1 MASSIIKRS
10 VMIHGHKT
18 SVSLEPEFWNLLKM
32 IAKGRKM
39 GIGDLLA
46 QIDGERTGINLS
58 SWIRLFVLDH
68 VMQRVALRHRPDRLR
83 QRVTH
88 SKT

>member
-1 MASSIIKRS
+1 MKIGPSSIIKHS
-10 VMIHGHKT
+10 VVIHGHKT

-39 GIGDLLA
+39 SVGDLLA

-68 VMQRVALRHRPDRLR
+68 VMQEHLH
-83 QRVTH
+83 
-88 SKT
+88 K

>member
-1 MASSIIKRS
+1 MKIGPSSIIKHHS
-10 VMIHGHKT
+10 VVIHGHKT
-18 SVSLEPEFWNLLKM
+18 SVSLELEFWNLLKM

-39 GIGDLLA
+39 GIGDLIH

-68 VMQRVALRHRPDRLR
+68 VVQRVA
-83 QRVTH
+83 V
-88 SKT
+88 SKPPNLTLKR

>member
-1 MASSIIKRS
+1 
-10 VMIHGHKT
+10 
-18 SVSLEPEFWNLLKM
+18 M

-39 GIGDLLA
+39 GIGDLIH

-68 VMQRVALRHRPDRLR
+68 VMQR
-83 QRVTH
+83 
-88 SKT
+88 

>member
-1 MASSIIKRS
+1 MAIGPSSIIKRS
-10 VMIHGHKT
+10 VVIHGHKT
-18 SVSLEPEFWNLLKM
+18 SVSLEPEFWNRLKM

-39 GIGDLLA
+39 GIGDLID

-68 VMQRVALRHRPDRLR
+68 VMQRVALQEAQLEETKV
-83 QRVTH
+83 QN
-88 SKT
+88 